1 MKPRAAVLVLAGLLL
16 IGPLA
21 PKPAEACGGITA
33 FIADDAKAL
42 GVRPAT
48 GPGGITF
55 YYDREGNALW
65 EVLGHEK
72 AHPGFGSSFDT
83 CRTSDRV
90 SRCRL

>member
-48 GPGGITF
+48 GPGGINLLL
-55 YYDREGNALW
+55 RQGGQCAMGG
-65 EVLGHEK
+65 V
-72 AHPGFGSSFDT
+72 GS
-83 CRTSDRV
+83 
-90 SRCRL
+90 